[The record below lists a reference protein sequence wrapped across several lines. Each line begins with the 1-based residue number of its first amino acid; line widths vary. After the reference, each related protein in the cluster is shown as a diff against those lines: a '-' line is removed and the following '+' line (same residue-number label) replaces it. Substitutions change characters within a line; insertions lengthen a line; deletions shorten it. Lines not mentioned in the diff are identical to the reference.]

1 MIPVAPDVVRMIK
14 IHAEAELKKSKKIF
28 KLELA
33 KMKKCDIL

>member
-14 IHAEAELKKSKKIF
+14 IHAEAELKKSKIF
-28 KLELA
+28 QLELA